1 MLADS
6 VASALRAAISEGE
19 YMPGQQL
26 SEVRAAERFECSRNT
41 LRESFAML
49 ASERIVE
56 RIPHRGVF
64 IATPDADFVRDLYLA
79 RAAIEPAAARYAT
92 FEDPGELVRLTESA
106 VLVDAPRPLINQ
118 RFHKQLVAGLGSPT
132 LDRSMSHLLARMR
145 LTFLLTLER
154 YPQIHDNHVQ
164 ANIDL
169 AHLIM
174 QGERDAAADACREDL
189 MRAMESI
196 LRVL

>member
-6 VASALRAAISEGE
+6 VASALRAAISEGD

-26 SEVRAAERFECSRNT
+26 NEVRVAERFECSRNT

-49 ASERIVE
+49 AAERIVE

-64 IATPDADFVRDLYLA
+64 IATPDEDFVRDLYLA
-79 RAAIEPAAARYAT
+79 RAAIEPAAARYGT
-92 FEDPGELVRLTESA
+92 FPDPGELVLLTESA
-106 VLVDAPRPLINQ
+106 LLSDAPLPLLNQ
-118 RFHKQLVAGLGSPT
+118 RFHQQLVAGLDSPT
-132 LDRSMSHLLARMR
+132 LDRTMSHLLARMR

-164 ANIDL
+164 PNIEL
-169 AHLIM
+169 AHLIAR
-174 QGERDAAADACREDL
+174 GERDAAADACRADL
-189 MRAMESI
+189 MRAMDSI

>member
-6 VASALRAAISEGE
+6 VAAALRAAISEGE

-26 SEVRAAERFECSRNT
+26 HEVRASERFDCSRNT

-49 ASERIVE
+49 AAERIVE

-64 IATPDADFVRDLYLA
+64 IATPDEDFVRDLYLA
-79 RAAIEPAAARYAT
+79 RAAIEPAAARYGA
-92 FEDPGELVRLTESA
+92 FPDPGELVSLTESA
-106 VLVDAPRPLINQ
+106 VLSDAPRPLLNQ
-118 RFHKQLVAGLGSPT
+118 RFHQQLVAGLGSPT
-132 LDRSMSHLLARMR
+132 LNRTMSHLLARMR

-164 ANIDL
+164 PNIEL
-169 AHLIM
+169 AHLIA
-174 QGERDAAADACREDL
+174 QGERDAAADACRADL
-189 MRAMESI
+189 MRAMDSI
-196 LRVL
+196 LDVL

>member
-6 VASALRAAISEGE
+6 VATALRAAISEGE

-26 SEVRAAERFECSRNT
+26 NEVRASERFDCSRNT

-49 ASERIVE
+49 AAERIVE

-64 IATPDADFVRDLYLA
+64 IATPDEDFVRDLYLA
-79 RAAIEPAAARYAT
+79 RAAIEPAAAHYGT
-92 FEDPGELVRLTESA
+92 FPDPGELVSLTESA
-106 VLVDAPRPLINQ
+106 VLSDAPRPLLNQ
-118 RFHKQLVAGLGSPT
+118 RFHQQLVAGLGSPT
-132 LDRSMSHLLARMR
+132 LNRTMSHLLARMR

-164 ANIDL
+164 PNIEL
-169 AHLIM
+169 AHLIA
-174 QGERDAAADACREDL
+174 QGERDAAADACRADL
-189 MRAMESI
+189 MRAMDSI
-196 LRVL
+196 LDVL

>member
-6 VASALRAAISEGE
+6 VAAALRAAISEGE

-26 SEVRAAERFECSRNT
+26 NEVRASERFDCSRNT

-49 ASERIVE
+49 AAERIVE

-64 IATPDADFVRDLYLA
+64 IATPDEDFVRDLYLA
-79 RAAIEPAAARYAT
+79 RAAIEPAAARYGT
-92 FEDPGELVRLTESA
+92 FPDPGELVRLTESA
-106 VLVDAPRPLINQ
+106 VLDDAPRPLLNQ
-118 RFHKQLVAGLGSPT
+118 RFHQQLVAGLGSPT
-132 LDRSMSHLLARMR
+132 LDRTMSHLLARMR

-164 ANIDL
+164 PNIEL
-169 AHLIM
+169 AKLIA
-174 QGERDAAADACREDL
+174 QGERDAAADACRADL
-189 MRAMESI
+189 MRAMNSI
-196 LRVL
+196 LRIL

>member
-6 VASALRAAISEGE
+6 VAAALRAAISEGE

-26 SEVRAAERFECSRNT
+26 NEVRASERFDCSRNT

-49 ASERIVE
+49 AAERIVE
-56 RIPHRGVF
+56 RISHRGVF
-64 IATPDADFVRDLYLA
+64 IATPDEDFVRDLYLA
-79 RAAIEPAAARYAT
+79 RAAIEPAAARYGT
-92 FEDPGELVRLTESA
+92 FPDPGELVSLTESA
-106 VLVDAPRPLINQ
+106 VLSDAPRPLLNQ
-118 RFHKQLVAGLGSPT
+118 RFHQKLVAGLGSPT
-132 LDRSMSHLLARMR
+132 LDRTMSHLLARMR

-164 ANIDL
+164 PNIEL
-169 AHLIM
+169 AHLIA
-174 QGERDAAADACREDL
+174 QGERDAAADACRADL
-189 MRAMESI
+189 MRAMDSI

>member
-6 VASALRAAISEGE
+6 VAAALRAAISEGE

-26 SEVRAAERFECSRNT
+26 NEVRASERFDCSRNT

-49 ASERIVE
+49 AAERIVE

-64 IATPDADFVRDLYLA
+64 IATPDEDFVRDLYLA

-92 FEDPGELVRLTESA
+92 FPDPGELVRLTESA
-106 VLVDAPRPLINQ
+106 VLSDAPLPLLNQ
-118 RFHKQLVAGLGSPT
+118 RFHQQLVAGLGSST
-132 LDRSMSHLLARMR
+132 LERTMSHLLARMR

-164 ANIDL
+164 PNIEL
-169 AHLIM
+169 AHLIAR
-174 QGERDAAADACREDL
+174 GERDAAADACRADL
-189 MRAMESI
+189 MRAMDSI

>member
-6 VASALRAAISEGE
+6 VASALRAAISEGD

-26 SEVRAAERFECSRNT
+26 NEVRVAERFECSRNT

-49 ASERIVE
+49 AAERIVE

-64 IATPDADFVRDLYLA
+64 IATPDEDFVRDLYLA
-79 RAAIEPAAARYAT
+79 RAAIEPAAARYGT
-92 FEDPGELVRLTESA
+92 FPDPSELVFLTESA
-106 VLVDAPRPLINQ
+106 VQAGAPRPLLNQ
-118 RFHKQLVAGLGSPT
+118 RFHQQLVAGLGSVT
-132 LDRSMSHLLARMR
+132 LNRTMSHLLARMR
-145 LTFLLTLER
+145 VTFLLTLER
-154 YPQIHDNHVQ
+154 NPHIHDEHVQ
-164 ANIDL
+164 SNVDL
-169 AHLIM
+169 AHLIA
-174 QGERDAAADACREDL
+174 QGERDAAADACRADL

>member
-6 VASALRAAISEGE
+6 VAAALRAAISEGE

-26 SEVRAAERFECSRNT
+26 NEVRASERFDCSRNT

-49 ASERIVE
+49 AAERIVE

-64 IATPDADFVRDLYLA
+64 IATDEDFVRDLYLA
-79 RAAIEPAAARYAT
+79 RAAIEPAAARYGT
-92 FEDPGELVRLTESA
+92 FPDPGELVSLTESA
-106 VLVDAPRPLINQ
+106 VLSDAPRPLLNQ
-118 RFHKQLVAGLGSPT
+118 RFHQQLVAGLGSPT
-132 LDRSMSHLLARMR
+132 LDRTMSHLLARMR

-164 ANIDL
+164 PNIEL
-169 AHLIM
+169 AHLIA
-174 QGERDAAADACREDL
+174 QGERDAAADACRADL
-189 MRAMESI
+189 MRAMDSI